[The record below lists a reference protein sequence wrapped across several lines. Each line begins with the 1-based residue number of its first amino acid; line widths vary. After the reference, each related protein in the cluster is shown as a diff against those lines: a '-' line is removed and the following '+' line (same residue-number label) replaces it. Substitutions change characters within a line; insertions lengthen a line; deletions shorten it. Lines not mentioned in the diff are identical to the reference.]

1 MVHLYNGMLHSQK
14 MKSSPLRQHGWTW
27 GLEDWMKEVKGLI
40 LKTYIHNRQQWS
52 ESQRERG
59 EMRVG
64 RDFVCADGCRMQCAD
79 GVLSSCTLQT
89 CMVL

>member
-1 MVHLYNGMLHSQK
+1 M
-14 MKSSPLRQHGWTW
+14 
-27 GLEDWMKEVKGLI
+27 EEVKGLI

-59 EMRVG
+59 WGGGGGQRGEMRVG
-64 RDFVCADGCRMQCAD
+64 RDFACADGCRMQCAD
-79 GVLSSCTLQT
+79 GVLSSCTLET